1 MSDTASS
8 EQLQAFLNQH
18 PDIELFEV
26 MLPDIGGGLRGKW
39 ITRDKIHKL
48 FAGEIKLPASS
59 VAFDVWGR
67 DIESW
72 VFGGGD
78 GDGHCQPDIRTLV
91 RVPWAARATGQVLM
105 SMNEADGT
113 PCLLDPR
120 YLLRRVLARF
130 AERGLTPV
138 VATEMEFYLLRQEPD
153 ALGRPGHTQTDCVG
167 GRLAA
172 GQTYGIE
179 AMADVAELMHD
190 IRDAC
195 QVQQL
200 PVDTLIKEGAPS
212 QYEINLYHCDDA
224 LLAADQAVMLRRV
237 IRSVARQHG
246 LLATFMAKPFGELS
260 GNGMHLHC
268 SLLDA
273 EGRNVFDSG
282 NRQGTP
288 LLAQAVAGCLRAMPD
303 SMLLFAPHLN
313 SYRRFRRGTHAPLA
327 ACWGYENRTAAI
339 RVPADTPEATR
350 IEHRVAGA
358 DAHPHLAIAAMLAG
372 MLEGIEG
379 ALEVPEPLQGN
390 AYDESAERL
399 PRHWPEALQRFEHA
413 DFIREHFGP
422 EFQRVFTQ
430 MKEQEM
436 DDFDRQVTALE
447 YDATL

>member
-1 MSDTASS
+1 MTRMDTS
-8 EQLQAFLNQH
+8 ERLQTFLNQN

-39 ITRDKIHKL
+39 ITRDKIYKL

-67 DIESW
+67 DIDRW

-78 GDGHCQPDIRTLV
+78 GDGHCQPDIETLV
-91 RVPWAARATGQVLM
+91 RVPWASRATGQVLM
-105 SMNEADGT
+105 SMNEADGS

-120 YLLRRVLARF
+120 YLLRRILDRF

-138 VATEMEFYLLRQEPD
+138 LATEMEFYLLRDEPD
-153 ALGRPGHTQTDCVG
+153 ALGRPGHTQMDRVG

-179 AMADVAELMHD
+179 AMAEVAELMHD

-195 QVQQL
+195 QTQRL
-200 PVDTLIKEGAPS
+200 PVDALIKEGAPS
-212 QYEINLYHCDDA
+212 QYEINLHHCADA
-224 LLAADQAVMLRRV
+224 LQAADQAVMLRRV
-237 IRSVARQHG
+237 IRGVARRHG
-246 LLATFMAKPFGELS
+246 LLATFMAKPFGELAGS
-260 GNGMHLHC
+260 GMHVHC
-268 SLLDA
+268 SLLDRQ
-273 EGRNVFDSG
+273 GNNVFDSG

-288 LLAQAVAGCLRAMPD
+288 LLGHAVAGCLRAMPE

-327 ACWGYENRTAAI
+327 PCWGHENRTAAI
-339 RVPADTPEATR
+339 RIPADTPAATR
-350 IEHRVAGA
+350 LEHRVAGA
-358 DAHPHLAIAAMLAG
+358 DAHPHLVIAAMLAG
-372 MLEGIEG
+372 MLEGLEEG
-379 ALEVPEPLQGN
+379 LEPPAPLQGN
-390 AYDESAERL
+390 ACDEMAERL
-399 PRHWPEALQRFEHA
+399 PRHWPEALQRFQQSA
-413 DFIREHFGP
+413 FIRTHFGP
-422 EFQRVFTQ
+422 EFQRILTL

-436 DDFDRQVTALE
+436 DDFDRQVTPLE

>member
-1 MSDTASS
+1 MTRSDTS
-8 EQLQAFLNQH
+8 EQLQGFLNQN

-48 FAGEIKLPASS
+48 FDGEIKLPASS

-78 GDGHCQPDIRTLV
+78 GDGHCQPDISTLV
-91 RVPWAARATGQVLM
+91 RVPWASRATGQVLM
-105 SMNEADGT
+105 SMNEADGS

-120 YLLRRVLARF
+120 YILQRTLDRF
-130 AERGLTPV
+130 AQRGLTPV
-138 VATEMEFYLLRQEPD
+138 LATEMEFYLLRDEPD

-179 AMADVAELMHD
+179 AMAEVADLMHD

-195 QVQQL
+195 QAQQL

-212 QYEINLYHCDDA
+212 QYEINLYHCADA
-224 LLAADQAVMLRRV
+224 LQAADQAVMLRRV

-260 GNGMHLHC
+260 GNGMHVHC
-268 SLLDA
+268 SLVDR
-273 EGRNVFDSG
+273 EGNNVFDSG

-327 ACWGYENRTAAI
+327 ACWGYENRTAALRI
-339 RVPADTPEATR
+339 PADTPAATR

-358 DAHPHLAIAAMLAG
+358 DAHPHLVIAAILAG
-372 MLEGIEG
+372 MLDG
-379 ALEVPEPLQGN
+379 LEQELEAPAPLQGN
-390 AYDESAERL
+390 AYDDSAERL
-399 PRHWPEALQRFEHA
+399 PRHWPEALRRFEHA
-413 DFIREHFGP
+413 AFIRDHFGP
-422 EFQRVFTQ
+422 EFQRVFTL

-436 DDFDRQVTALE
+436 DDFDRQVTPLE